1 MKLAKLFEGPA
12 NAWAGL
18 NERERRFVGL
28 LGLVVALFV
37 TVLPLYL
44 LGASIS
50 RTEDQ
55 NDEIRQLLADIAEL
69 QPVLEERRQAR
80 DAARARYERPPPALR
95 AFVTELASRS
105 ELELRDVTPQPEKV
119 ADGFTRRHL
128 RASVRNQGLQSI
140 VQLMAEIDNTDYP
153 IATTRLKLEHPRSGD
168 RYNLSIDVMSYE
180 REGARTA
187 DERSDEPDDSRAGPP
202 DPV

>member
-1 MKLAKLFEGPA
+1 MKISKLFEGPA

-18 NERERRFVGL
+18 NERERRWVGL
-28 LGLVVALFV
+28 LGLVTALFI

-44 LGASIS
+44 LGSSIA
-50 RTEDQ
+50 RTESQ
-55 NDEIRQLLADIAEL
+55 NDEIRSLLADIGEVR
-69 QPVLEERRQAR
+69 PVLEERRQAR
-80 DAARARYERPPPALR
+80 EAARARYDRAPPALR

-128 RASVRNQGLQSI
+128 RASVRGQGLQSI

-153 IATTRLKLEHPRSGD
+153 IATTRLKLEHPRAGD

-180 REGARTA
+180 REGART
-187 DERSDEPDDSRAGPP
+187 ESGTPPEPDDTRAGPP
-202 DPV
+202 DPA